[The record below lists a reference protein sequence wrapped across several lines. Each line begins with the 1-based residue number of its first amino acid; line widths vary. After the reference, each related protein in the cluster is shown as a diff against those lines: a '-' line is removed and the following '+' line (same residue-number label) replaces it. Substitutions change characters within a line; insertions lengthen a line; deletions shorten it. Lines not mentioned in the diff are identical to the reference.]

1 MAQTFISIENTLQG
15 LESDIGEPL
24 PEPVKTRMEHFFGVD
39 FSEVRVHQGPQAE
52 KMGANAFTL
61 GFDIYFAPGQF
72 HPDSASGQQLLGHE
86 LAHVLQQ
93 CAGRVKTTCPTGI
106 SLVQDEL
113 LEAEAD
119 WMGLQASL
127 QIQGRAGFGDAGLA
141 SRPAHGKTEIKAS
154 RQNLK
159 KITSK
164 TAGRTIQCQT
174 NLTFDNDVR
183 PGTDIVTGMHHA
195 RNAHAVVQKD
205 LAAYL
210 SGYNSHGDAVARG
223 CAVCNHSI
231 SYSNVA
237 KAVEGALAQQG
248 NLQAVVNFLNGLN
261 PNLPK
266 SFTYRDSYFGL
277 HDPNGWSFS
286 VGAIPMIDIKMK
298 IKNGVPFYSKAN
310 LDKEVDDLIA
320 NLANDPRNL
329 FYWPDHTGDF
339 GGTQVDNPKA
349 TLIATGYASLLNV
362 TTRLAAYRQHLRNM
376 GLGV

>member
-1 MAQTFISIENTLQG
+1 
-15 LESDIGEPL
+15 
-24 PEPVKTRMEHFFGVD
+24 
-39 FSEVRVHQGPQAE
+39 
-52 KMGANAFTL
+52 
-61 GFDIYFAPGQF
+61 
-72 HPDSASGQQLLGHE
+72 
-86 LAHVLQQ
+86 
-93 CAGRVKTTCPTGI
+93 
-106 SLVQDEL
+106 
-113 LEAEAD
+113 
-119 WMGLQASL
+119 MGLLAAL
-127 QIQGRAGFGDAGLA
+127 HIQGGAGIGDTRLA
-141 SRPAHGKTEIKAS
+141 RSLAYGEAQAMAS
-154 RQNLK
+154 RQKLK
-159 KITSK
+159 KITLK
-164 TAGRTIQCQT
+164 MTGRTIQRQT
-174 NLTFDNDVR
+174 NLTFDNDIR

-195 RNAHAVVQKD
+195 RNPHAVVHKD

-266 SFTYRDSYFGL
+266 SCTYRDSFFGL
-277 HDPNGWSFS
+277 NDPSGWSFS
-286 VGAIPMIDIKMK
+286 VGAVPVIDIKML

-329 FYWPDHTGDF
+329 FYWPEHTGDF

-349 TLIATGYASLLNV
+349 TLKATGYASLLNV
-362 TTRLAAYRQHLRNM
+362 QARLAAYRLHLKNL